1 MAANTNLGL
10 VVPTTEEQTVA
21 ATWPDAAEIRAALAG
36 APDAGRGRAPHCAAK
51 QGRWGHRDATM
62 VLVAY
67 RHGLRASE
75 LTDLRWD
82 QVDFSAA
89 NLHVRRAKKCSPAT
103 HPILGDE
110 LRAFR
115 RLQREQVPKSPFVFT
130 SERGDAQGTSLELA
144 RARPEDLLASA
155 VSTVGRRAKAPS
167 RCGCSAPIPRKSN
180 RRCTVP
186 SSSYGLARRSNSS
199 WSRWINSNCSA
210 GVIKLS

>member
-21 ATWPDAAEIRAALAG
+21 ADMARRRRNTELRSREHLTPDEVERLIA
-36 APDAGRGRAPHCAAK
+36 AAK

-62 VLVAY
+62 ILVAY

-89 NLHVRRAKKCSPAT
+89 NLHVRRAKKGSPAT

-130 SERGDAQGTSLELA
+130 SERGGPFTTAGFA
-144 RARPEDLLASA
+144 RIVAAA
-155 VSTVGRRAKAPS
+155 TRRAGLEIKAHPHML
-167 RCGCSAPIPRKSN
+167 RHACGYKLANDGHDTRALQAYLGHKNIQH
-180 RRCTVP
+180 TVR
-186 SSSYGLARRSNSS
+186 YTE
-199 WSRWINSNCSA
+199 
-210 GVIKLS
+210 LSPMRFKGFWR